1 MTHHT
6 SHELRKRQQNYAQRF
21 SMTARKLAEF
31 LQSVE
36 AQEKL
41 LVQRLSDQEVRRA
54 CPPSSLASGNNPAGR
69 ISEPPERID
78 PQDQR
83 VCVVAQLAQQCETY
97 GEL

>member
-1 MTHHT
+1 
-6 SHELRKRQQNYAQRF
+6 
-21 SMTARKLAEF
+21 MTARKLAEF

-54 CPPSSLASGNNPAGR
+54 CPPNSLASGNNPAGK
-69 ISEPPERID
+69 ISEPQGRID
-78 PQDQR
+78 SQEK
-83 VCVVAQLAQQCETY
+83 VCVAAQLAQQCETY